1 MAHFE
6 DTWKKVEKLELT
18 RPLAQLGSY
27 LRSQPNTGVD
37 KQNFSDS
44 PSDLQLANLFN
55 ELKDANP
62 DIRDARTGQGY
73 KSKDFEF
80 WRDNRP
86 LQSKCA
92 EALRKK
98 RGGERGGGVDEKIT
112 AAMQMGTVLRAQEI
126 SSLVAWEHYESWE
139 KAVTAADFPLAKGFT
154 ERDCEESRYLA
165 RGAMN

>member
-1 MAHFE
+1 MAHFD
-6 DTWKKVEKLELT
+6 DTWTKIEKLELT

-62 DIRDARTGQGY
+62 DIRDTRTGQAY
-73 KSKDFEF
+73 RKKDFEF

-86 LQSKCA
+86 LQPNPS
-92 EALRKK
+92 
-98 RGGERGGGVDEKIT
+98 
-112 AAMQMGTVLRAQEI
+112 MY
-126 SSLVAWEHYESWE
+126 LVAGPGQPKLVFHSDLYSGHGQQAPRGSVW
-139 KAVTAADFPLAKGFT
+139 VT
-154 ERDCEESRYLA
+154 R
-165 RGAMN
+165 